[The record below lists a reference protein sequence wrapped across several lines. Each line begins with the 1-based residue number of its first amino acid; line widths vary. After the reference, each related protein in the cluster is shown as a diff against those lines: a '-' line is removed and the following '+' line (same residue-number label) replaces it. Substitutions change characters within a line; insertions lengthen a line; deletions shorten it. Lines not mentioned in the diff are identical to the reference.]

1 MDKIL
6 IVLNGESFRDGGT
19 GVRSSGNNQKSIIQ
33 QRCAINSHIR
43 FFKYIENK
51 FGFTCEVF
59 INSYKSNGYENE
71 MIKSYNDYLIGY
83 NFHTE
88 RLNSEFSMIEDTITR
103 LNNINMCEYKFILF
117 IRNDIFLKE
126 YFLDVF
132 KIDNEKIIYA
142 FVDSNPS
149 FNKICE
155 DMNMEQ
161 CNFYVPVNHMITL
174 IPEKYYYLL
183 LEKKAWYWHY
193 SASRFLSEIKN
204 NLFID
209 FFVQSVH
216 WCNSSHE
223 WNPLFVQV
231 GRVNSFNYEECK
243 SIQIDVPSSEFII
256 ASKGIKFD
264 NKKLSKILINDSI
277 YDNLRNEELF
287 NEELKNFY
295 L

>member
-183 LEKKAWYWHY
+183 LEKKAWY
-193 SASRFLSEIKN
+193 
-204 NLFID
+204 
-209 FFVQSVH
+209 
-216 WCNSSHE
+216 
-223 WNPLFVQV
+223 
-231 GRVNSFNYEECK
+231 
-243 SIQIDVPSSEFII
+243 
-256 ASKGIKFD
+256 
-264 NKKLSKILINDSI
+264 
-277 YDNLRNEELF
+277 
-287 NEELKNFY
+287 
-295 L
+295 